1 MLSFPSTTG
10 LYTDHYELTM
20 AQGYFLSQ
28 RHEKQASFDYF
39 FRKAPFGGSFVVFSG
54 LSSVLEMIQKFR
66 FSSTEL
72 TYLKSLGFD
81 ESFIDY
87 LSQFSFQGNIYS
99 VKEGELIFPN
109 EPVLRVEGT
118 IIETQLVE
126 TLLLNILNFESLIAT
141 KACRMRLAAGD
152 RVLLEFGLRRAQG
165 LGGIHASKAA
175 ISGGFDKTS
184 NVYSAYHFKIDSSG
198 TMAHSWIQSFDDEL
212 EAFRTYARF
221 FPEECVLLVDTYN
234 TLKSGIPNAITIARE
249 LSAQGHQLAGIRL
262 DSGDLTYL
270 SKKARQM
277 LDEAGL
283 HMVKIVASNQ
293 LDENIIQSLL
303 AQGAPIDVF
312 GVGTS
317 LATGKSDAALDGVYK
332 LAFYDEKPS
341 IKVSENLAKMTLPG
355 VKTIHRFIDQDNLF
369 CADGISLA
377 HEQAYDQIYHP
388 TEAGKHKDISGCQ
401 SEELIQQVM
410 NQGTITLQLQ
420 TPAENAA
427 YTKSRLLQLPEEHK
441 RFLNPHVYK
450 VGISQKLQDARN
462 EMAKQYLK
470 KDSFNS

>member
-1 MLSFPSTTG
+1 MYSFPSTTG

-20 AQGYFLSQ
+20 AQGYFLSK

-39 FRKAPFGGSFVVFSG
+39 FRKAPFGGSLVVFSG
-54 LSSVLEMIQKFR
+54 LSTVLQMIENFR
-66 FSSTEL
+66 FPPDEIA
-72 TYLKSLGFD
+72 YLKTIGFD
-81 ESFIDY
+81 EEFLQY

-109 EPVLRVEGT
+109 EPVLRVEGS

-141 KACRMRLAAGD
+141 KASRIRLAAGD

-184 NVYSAYHFKIDSSG
+184 NVYSAYHFNIESSG

-212 EAFRTYARF
+212 EAFQTYARF
-221 FPEECVLLVDTYN
+221 FPDECILLVDTYD
-234 TLKSGIPNAITIARE
+234 TLKSGIPNAIRVARE
-249 LSAQGHQLAGIRL
+249 LCEKGYQLAGIRL

-270 SKKARQM
+270 SKKARYM

-283 HMVKIVASNQ
+283 QNVKIVASNQ

-312 GVGTS
+312 GIGTS
-317 LATGKSDAALDGVYK
+317 LATAKPDAALDGVYK
-332 LAFYDEKPS
+332 LSLCDNKPS

-355 VKTIHRFIDQDNLF
+355 VKSIHRFIDQDNLF

-377 HEQAYDQIYHP
+377 HETAYDQIYHP
-388 TEAGKHKDISGCQ
+388 TEIGKHKSIAACKK
-401 SEELIQQVM
+401 EALIHQVM
-410 NQGTITLQLQ
+410 NHGKTTLQPQ
-420 TPAENAA
+420 TPVESAT

-450 VGISQKLQDARN
+450 VGISEELLATRNKL
-462 EMAKQYLK
+462 AKQYLK
-470 KDSFNS
+470 KDPFNS